1 MELWLVSHLD
11 LGYQHG
17 TRELARGLET
27 HCRFIIDNTILILH
41 MKQSSVSS
49 YILGYCERSV
59 FSCALPKNTNL
70 LFCLHLQNM
79 LVILLMYLTLLHSEG
94 PKLYTVLAFC
104 SNRVKY

>member
-17 TRELARGLET
+17 TRELARGSET

-41 MKQSSVSS
+41 MKQSSVSF

-59 FSCALPKNTNL
+59 FSCDLPKKTQIC
-70 LFCLHLQNM
+70 FFVYIYKICLSF
-79 LVILLMYLTLLHSEG
+79 Y
-94 PKLYTVLAFC
+94 
-104 SNRVKY
+104 